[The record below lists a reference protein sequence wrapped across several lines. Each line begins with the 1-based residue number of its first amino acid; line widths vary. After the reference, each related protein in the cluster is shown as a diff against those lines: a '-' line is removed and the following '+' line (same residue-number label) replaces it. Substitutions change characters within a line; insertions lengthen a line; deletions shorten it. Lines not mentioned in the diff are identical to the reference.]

1 MLRFKPFKIY
11 PKLPTLVQVRH
22 DAFWT
27 SIGML
32 CATLLEAAYC
42 WGVANNKISAATT
55 LAEAPF
61 THLVKKTLFTEFL
74 FDDTYTPGLD
84 IVHDPPEGTP

>member
-11 PKLPTLVQVRH
+11 PKLPTLLQVRH

-27 SIGML
+27 SIGMV

-42 WGVANNKISAATT
+42 WGVANNKISAAAT

-61 THLVKKTLFTEFL
+61 THLVIYAFYRVFS
-74 FDDTYTPGLD
+74 DDTYTPGLD

>member
-27 SIGML
+27 SIGMV

-42 WGVANNKISAATT
+42 WGVANNKISAAAT

-61 THLVKKTLFTEFL
+61 THLVKKNSVMS
-74 FDDTYTPGLD
+74 DDTYTPGLD
-84 IVHDPPEGTP
+84 IVHDPPEGAP